1 MEQRTSSAL
10 QLTAVTGG
18 SGYLGQ
24 AVTRRLLELGV
35 PTRIIDTKVPSSDL
49 EGAKFVRCD
58 IREPASVAG
67 ALQGVQTVIH
77 LAGLIDIRRCYHP
90 TASREVNVQ
99 GTANVLRASRGAGVK
114 RMVYV
119 STSNVLMEEKEC
131 LDIDEET
138 VPPCPCNEYSR
149 TKLEAEAQVL
159 AEVAREDGLLV
170 TVLRP
175 PWIWGPGES
184 NFWVVADNPLPLAV
198 RTGYC
203 NGIYLRN
210 AANVLVHA
218 ASQLRDRKSPS
229 HGQALF
235 IKDPTSKS
243 SNGLLHCQLL
253 YRCKV
258 AGRSV
263 PESFDIPFSVL
274 LWAAWLTDLFCSI
287 VWLVF
292 RVHLQRGDGFTQYAI
307 WAGFG
312 HHTFCDRRAREVLGQ
327 WPEVS
332 MGQAIQETRSHY
344 FAGDADA
351 VKSTLCLG
359 VQGVGGRLEGLP
371 GTLKNPSFF
380 LGFEGFLIYD
390 FFT

>member
-1 MEQRTSSAL
+1 MEQQTSSVL

-35 PTRIIDTKVPSSDL
+35 PTRIIDTKVPSPDL

-99 GTANVLRASRGAGVK
+99 GTANVVRASRGAGVK

-149 TKLEAEAQVL
+149 TKLEAEALVL
-159 AEVAREDGLLV
+159 AEAAREDGLLV

-184 NFWVVADNPLPLAV
+184 NFWVVADNPLPMAV

-218 ASQLRDRKSPS
+218 ASRLRDRKSPS

-274 LWAAWLTDLFCSI
+274 LWAAWLADLFCSI

-332 MGQAIQETRSHY
+332 VDQAIQETRSHY
-344 FAGDADA
+344 FAGDAVVQALLSKPNVVGCA
-351 VKSTLCLG
+351 V
-359 VQGVGGRLEGLP
+359 
-371 GTLKNPSFF
+371 
-380 LGFEGFLIYD
+380 
-390 FFT
+390 